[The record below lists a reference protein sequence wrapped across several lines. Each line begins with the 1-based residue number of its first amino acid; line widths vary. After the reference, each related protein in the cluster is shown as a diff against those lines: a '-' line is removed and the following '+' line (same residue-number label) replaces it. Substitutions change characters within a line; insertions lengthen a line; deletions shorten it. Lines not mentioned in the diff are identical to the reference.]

1 MWHFV
6 SPRIVFG
13 ESSLSSLEEIS
24 MSRALV
30 VTDNNLV
37 QIGLVEPV
45 LDLIKKSGCEVLV
58 FDDVEPDPT
67 LAAVELGKVV
77 ANDFQ
82 PDWIVGLGGGSPM
95 DTAKAIWVL
104 YERPDLI
111 PAMIN
116 PFIKLGLREK
126 SRLIT
131 IPTTSGTGAEITWG
145 IVLTDSENNRKMG
158 LGNRE
163 NAADIALVDPALA
176 SGMPPQL
183 TADTGLDALTHAVE
197 GFICTW
203 HTDITD
209 GLCLNAAR
217 EILHYLP
224 TAYEASQS
232 DSPNQERFKLARE
245 KMHNSAT
252 SAGMGF
258 GNAMASLAH
267 AIGHVLGSVFHI
279 PHGRAV
285 GVCLPYTIEF
295 AARGEDPSRIAD
307 LAGLLG
313 IKGASSKLGGKFAA
327 ALRNLSQDIGNPV
340 CLAEVGLDK
349 KNFDDQLEKMVDD
362 AFNDTQIITAPRAP
376 SYQELEQLFQY
387 IYSGQPIDF

>member
-6 SPRIVFG
+6 SPKIVFG
-13 ESSLSSLEEIS
+13 ESSLSALEEIS
-24 MSRALV
+24 ISRALV
-30 VTDNNLV
+30 VTDHNLL
-37 QIGLVEPV
+37 QIGVVEPA
-45 LDLIKKSGCEVLV
+45 LEALKKTGCELML
-58 FDDVEPDPT
+58 FDGVKPDPT
-67 LAAVELGKVV
+67 LESVNQGTAT

-82 PDWIVGLGGGSPM
+82 PDWIIGLGGGSPM

-116 PFIKLGLREK
+116 PFIELGLRHK
-126 SRLIT
+126 ARLIT
-131 IPTTSGTGAEITWG
+131 IPTTSGTGADVTWG
-145 IVLTDSENNRKMG
+145 IVLTDEENNRKMG

-197 GFICTW
+197 GFLCTW

-217 EILHYLP
+217 EIIQYLP
-224 TAYEASQS
+224 IAYEASQS
-232 DSPNQERFKLARE
+232 DNPLQERYQNARE
-245 KMHNSAT
+245 KMHNAAT
-252 SAGMGF
+252 SAGLGF

-267 AIGHVLGSVFHI
+267 AMGHVLGSVFHI

-285 GVCLPYTIEF
+285 GLCLPYTIEF
-295 AARGEDPSRIAD
+295 AARGEDPSRIQILAD
-307 LAGLLG
+307 LLGVQSQKTSPGERLAG
-313 IKGASSKLGGKFAA
+313 
-327 ALRNLSQDIGNPV
+327 ALRELAKKIENPLS
-340 CLAEVGLDK
+340 LEELGLDQ
-349 KNFDDQLEKMVDD
+349 NEYQGVLEKLVDD

-376 SYQELEQLFQY
+376 SYQELEKLFLY
-387 IYSGQPIDF
+387 AYSGQEVDF

>member
-6 SPRIVFG
+6 SPKIVFG
-13 ESSLSSLEEIS
+13 ESALSSLEEINI
-24 MSRALV
+24 SRALV
-30 VTDNNLV
+30 VTDHNLV
-37 QIGLVEPV
+37 EIGAIQPALEC
-45 LDLIKKSGCEVLV
+45 IRKTGCEMLV
-58 FDDVEPDPT
+58 FDHVSPDPT
-67 LAAVELGKVV
+67 LESVELGTAV

-82 PDWIVGLGGGSPM
+82 PDWIIGLGGGSPM

-131 IPTTSGTGAEITWG
+131 IPTTSGTGADVTWA
-145 IVLTDSENNRKMG
+145 IVLTDTENNRKMG

-176 SGMPPQL
+176 SSMPPRL

-217 EILHYLP
+217 EIFQNLP
-224 TAYEASQS
+224 VAYEAAQA
-232 DSPNQERFKLARE
+232 DNPQQECYTAARE
-245 KMHNSAT
+245 KMHNAAT
-252 SAGMGF
+252 SAGLGF

-267 AIGHVLGSVFHI
+267 AMGHVLGSVFHI

-285 GVCLPYTIEF
+285 GLCLPYTIEF
-295 AARGEDPSRIAD
+295 AARGEDPSRITI
-307 LAGLLG
+307 LAEMLG
-313 IKGASSKLGGKFAA
+313 IKGEKSSAGLTLAA
-327 ALRNLSQDIGNPV
+327 ALRDLAREVENPLS
-340 CLAEVGLDK
+340 LEELGLDQK
-349 KNFDDQLEKMVDD
+349 EFQQVLEKMVDD

-376 SYQELEQLFQY
+376 SYQELEKLFLAA
-387 IYSGQPIDF
+387 YSGQPVEF

>member
-1 MWHFV
+1 
-6 SPRIVFG
+6 
-13 ESSLSSLEEIS
+13 
-24 MSRALV
+24 V

-67 LAAVELGKVV
+67 LSAVELGKVA
-77 ANDFQ
+77 ANDFK
-82 PDWIVGLGGGSPM
+82 PDWIIGLGGGSPM

-116 PFIKLGLREK
+116 PFIELGLRKK

-131 IPTTSGTGAEITWG
+131 IPTTSGTGAEVTWG

-217 EILHYLP
+217 EILQYLP

-232 DSPNQERFKLARE
+232 DSLNQERFKLARE

-285 GVCLPYTIEF
+285 GMCLPFTIEF
-295 AARGEDPSRIAD
+295 AARGEDPSRIMT
-307 LAGLLG
+307 LAQLLG
-313 IKGASSKLGGKFAA
+313 IKGADSKIGGLFATE
-327 ALRNLSQDIGNPV
+327 LRDLAKTIENPLSLSELEI
-340 CLAEVGLDK
+340 DK
-349 KNFDDQLEKMVDD
+349 TTFDDLLEKMVDD

>member
-13 ESSLSSLEEIS
+13 ESALSSLEEIN

-30 VTDNNLV
+30 VTDKNLV

-45 LDLIKKSGCEVLV
+45 LDQIRKSGCEVLV

-67 LAAVELGKVV
+67 LAVVELGKIA

-82 PDWIVGLGGGSPM
+82 PDWIIGLGGGSPM

-131 IPTTSGTGAEITWG
+131 IPTTSGTGAEVTWG

-217 EILHYLP
+217 EILQFLP

-232 DSPNQERFKLARE
+232 DNPNQERFNIARE
-245 KMHNSAT
+245 KMHNAAT

-267 AIGHVLGSVFHI
+267 AMGHVLGSIFHI

-285 GVCLPYTIEF
+285 GLCLPYTIEF

-313 IKGASSKLGGKFAA
+313 IKGASSKLGGGFAT

-340 CLAEVGLDK
+340 CLAEAGLDK

-387 IYSGQPIDF
+387 LYSGQPVDF

>member
-6 SPRIVFG
+6 SPKIVFG
-13 ESSLSSLEEIS
+13 EAALSSIEEIN
-24 MSRALV
+24 MSRVLV

-37 QIGLVEPV
+37 QIGLVEQV
-45 LDLIKKSGCEVLV
+45 LDQIKKTGCEVLV

-67 LAAVELGKVV
+67 LAAVELGKTA

-82 PDWIVGLGGGSPM
+82 PDWIIGLGGGSPM

-111 PAMIN
+111 PAEIN
-116 PFIKLGLREK
+116 PFIHLGLREK
-126 SRLIT
+126 SHLIT
-131 IPTTSGTGAEITWG
+131 IPTTSGTGADVTWG

-163 NAADIALVDPALA
+163 NVADIALVDPALA
-176 SGMPPQL
+176 SGMPPRL

-209 GLCLNAAR
+209 GLCSNAAR

-224 TAYEASQS
+224 TAYEASQA
-232 DSPNQERFKLARE
+232 DNPNQEHYQLARE
-245 KMHNSAT
+245 KMHNAAT

-267 AIGHVLGSVFHI
+267 AMGHVLGSVFHI

-285 GVCLPYTIEF
+285 GLCLPYTIEF
-295 AARGEDPSRIAD
+295 AFKGDGKDQIAT
-307 LAGLLG
+307 LAQTLG
-313 IKGASSKLGGKFAA
+313 IQAPEKEIGKKFASM
-327 ALRNLSQDIGNPV
+327 LRDLSIEIQNP
-340 CLAEVGLDK
+340 LSLTELGIEKKDFEDQLDK
-349 KNFDDQLEKMVDD
+349 LVDD
-362 AFNDTQIITAPRAP
+362 SFNDTQIITAPRCP
-376 SYQELEQLFQY
+376 SFEELEKIFQY
-387 IYSGQPIDF
+387 VYQGQPIDF

>member
-1 MWHFV
+1 MWYFV
-6 SPRIVFG
+6 SPNIIFG
-13 ESSLSSLEEIS
+13 ESALSSLEEINI
-24 MSRALV
+24 SRALV
-30 VTDNNLV
+30 VTDHNLV
-37 QIGLVEPV
+37 QIGAVDPV
-45 LDLIKKSGCEVLV
+45 LEQIKRTGCEQMI
-58 FDDVEPDPT
+58 FDEVEPDPT
-67 LAAVELGKVV
+67 LESVQQGTDL

-82 PDWIVGLGGGSPM
+82 PDWIIGLGGGSPM

-116 PFIKLGLREK
+116 PFIELGLRK
-126 SRLIT
+126 KARLIT
-131 IPTTSGTGAEITWG
+131 IPTTSGTGAEVTWA
-145 IVLTDSENNRKMG
+145 IVLTDQENQRKMG

-176 SGMPPQL
+176 YSMPPSL

-217 EILHYLP
+217 EIFLHLP
-224 TAYEASQS
+224 EAYEASQT
-232 DSPNQERFKLARE
+232 DNPAQERYRYARE
-245 KMHNSAT
+245 RMHNAAT
-252 SAGMGF
+252 SAGLGF

-267 AIGHVLGSVFHI
+267 AMGHVLGSVFHI

-285 GVCLPYTIEF
+285 GLCLPYTIEF
-295 AARGEDPSRIAD
+295 AARGEDPSRINH
-307 LAGLLG
+307 LAELLG
-313 IKGASSKLGGKFAA
+313 IKNGRSTAGESLAA
-327 ALRNLSQDIGNPV
+327 ALRDLAREIENPLSLEELG
-340 CLAEVGLDK
+340 
-349 KNFDDQLEKMVDD
+349 LEKNDYLQKMEKLVDD

-376 SYQELEQLFQY
+376 SYQELEMLFEY
-387 IYSGQPIDF
+387 AYHGGPVDF

>member
-1 MWHFV
+1 MWHFT

-13 ESSLSSLEEIS
+13 EASLSSLEDIS

-30 VTDNNLV
+30 ITDKHLV
-37 QIGLVEPV
+37 EIGLVEQV
-45 LDLIKKSGCEVLV
+45 LDLIRKSGCEVLV

-67 LAAVELGKVV
+67 LTSVELGTAA

-82 PDWIVGLGGGSPM
+82 PDWIIGLGGGSPM
-95 DTAKAIWVL
+95 DTAKAVWVL

-116 PFIKLGLREK
+116 PFIELGLRKK

-131 IPTTSGTGAEITWG
+131 IPTTSGTGAEVTWG
-145 IVLTDSENNRKMG
+145 IVLTDFENNRKMG

-163 NAADIALVDPALA
+163 NVADIALVDPALA
-176 SGMPPQL
+176 AGMPPQL

-203 HTDITD
+203 HSDITD

-217 EILHYLP
+217 EIFQFLP
-224 TAYEASQS
+224 LAHEASQS
-232 DSPNQERFKLARE
+232 YHPGKESYQLARE
-245 KMHNSAT
+245 KMHNSAS
-252 SAGMGF
+252 SAGLGF

-267 AIGHVLGSVFHI
+267 AMGHVLGSVFHI

-285 GVCLPYTIEF
+285 GMCLPYTIEF
-295 AARGEDPSRIAD
+295 ASRGEDPSRIMT
-307 LAGLLG
+307 LAQLLG
-313 IKGASSKLGGKFAA
+313 IKGADSKIGGLFATELRGLVKTIENPLSLGELEIDKSIF
-327 ALRNLSQDIGNPV
+327 D
-340 CLAEVGLDK
+340 GL
-349 KNFDDQLEKMVDD
+349 LEKMVDD
-362 AFNDTQIITAPRAP
+362 SFNDTQIITAPRAP
-376 SYQELEQLFQY
+376 SYEELEKLFQY
-387 IYSGQPIDF
+387 VYDGQPVDF

>member
-13 ESSLSSLEEIS
+13 EASLSSLEEIS

-30 VTDNNLV
+30 VTDKNLV

-45 LDLIKKSGCEVLV
+45 LDRIKKSGCEVLV

-67 LAAVELGKVV
+67 LAAVELGKKA

-82 PDWIVGLGGGSPM
+82 PDWIIGLGGGSPM

-111 PAMIN
+111 PAEIN
-116 PFIKLGLREK
+116 PFIHLGLREK

-131 IPTTSGTGAEITWG
+131 IPTTSGTGAEITWA
-145 IVLTDSENNRKMG
+145 IVLTDSENKRKMG

-217 EILHYLP
+217 EILQYLP

-232 DSPNQERFKLARE
+232 DNPTKEHFQLARE
-245 KMHNSAT
+245 KMHNAAT

-267 AIGHVLGSVFHI
+267 AMGHVLGSVFHI

-285 GVCLPYTIEF
+285 GLCLPYTIEF
-295 AARGEDPSRIAD
+295 ASRGEDPSQINTLARI
-307 LAGLLG
+307 LG
-313 IKGASSKLGGKFAA
+313 IKGSKTKIGGEFSA
-327 ALRNLSQDIGNPV
+327 ALRDLAKTVENPIS
-340 CLAEVGLDK
+340 LAEMGLDK
-349 KNFDDQLEKMVDD
+349 KTYTEQLEKMVDD

-376 SYQELEQLFQY
+376 SYQELEKLFQY
-387 IYSGQPIDF
+387 VYDGQPVDF